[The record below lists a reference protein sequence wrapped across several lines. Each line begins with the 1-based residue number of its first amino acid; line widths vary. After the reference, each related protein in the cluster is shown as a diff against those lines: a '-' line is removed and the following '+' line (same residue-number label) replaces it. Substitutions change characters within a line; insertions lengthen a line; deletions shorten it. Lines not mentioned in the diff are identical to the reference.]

1 VAANVF
7 RYSSVMTERP
17 RVTRLVMYKHGVA
30 YLERSGPADGD
41 FDLSFRR
48 SDMNDVLKSLA
59 IGVAR
64 GAATI
69 GAVAFETPSDPDAML
84 AERNLLLTPGR
95 TLTELLTAVRG
106 RTVQISAEGRTHRG
120 EVIGIDETA
129 GGTAGSRRL
138 LVLRTD
144 GGSIS
149 LVDLADARGLEL
161 VEEPSRDD
169 LDYLIDRSRAANA
182 GENRTV
188 RVQVTGAAEDLRVS
202 YVVPAPVWRV
212 SYRLICDDA
221 SVTLFAMAI
230 VHNPVDE
237 DLDDVELTLTT
248 GQPVSFDIDLYHGK
262 WVDRKVVEEMDRSGS
277 APTTYEPGVGSAYAV
292 PSPAMMR
299 GGGLAPESSAEM
311 LAADSYGDDFADVGD
326 RGEHFEYR
334 VSAPI
339 SLKRGAASMVPLV
352 VARLEDARRE
362 RIWRDGSN
370 SAPDIVLAFGNS
382 AGMVLEEGPAVV
394 YDDGSY
400 AGEAMVPYTARGADL
415 RLAFAKDLALRC
427 GRTTVTDTL
436 TTRVR
441 LGRDALIEEVR
452 YGDSAVSVIF
462 ELNRRPRYELH
473 SADDSAQ
480 PFEQTATHHRFE
492 VDVPAHGS
500 AELTIRESR
509 RMQQRTDY
517 QSLTPD
523 RLQRWLSQ
531 RLLDDATFRELSG
544 VLAHW
549 EEAQRLEDDR
559 ERLDEERTEAFEA
572 QTRIAEQLEVLRDT
586 GPEGDVRQRTVE
598 QLVALQ
604 DLAAGLDA
612 EIRANRDAVDAERR
626 AATAE
631 LRAVIGEAG

>member
-1 VAANVF
+1 MAAKVF

-106 RTVQISAEGRTHRG
+106 RTEQISAEGRTHRG

-169 LDYLIDRSRAANA
+169 LDYLIDRSRAANG

-277 APTTYEPGVGSAYAV
+277 APTTHEPGV
-292 PSPAMMR
+292 
-299 GGGLAPESSAEM
+299 
-311 LAADSYGDDFADVGD
+311 D
-326 RGEHFEYR
+326 RHT
-334 VSAPI
+334 PC
-339 SLKRGAASMVPLV
+339 
-352 VARLEDARRE
+352 RR
-362 RIWRDGSN
+362 
-370 SAPDIVLAFGNS
+370 
-382 AGMVLEEGPAVV
+382 
-394 YDDGSY
+394 
-400 AGEAMVPYTARGADL
+400 
-415 RLAFAKDLALRC
+415 
-427 GRTTVTDTL
+427 
-436 TTRVR
+436 
-441 LGRDALIEEVR
+441 
-452 YGDSAVSVIF
+452 
-462 ELNRRPRYELH
+462 
-473 SADDSAQ
+473 Q
-480 PFEQTATHHRFE
+480 P
-492 VDVPAHGS
+492 
-500 AELTIRESR
+500 
-509 RMQQRTDY
+509 
-517 QSLTPD
+517 
-523 RLQRWLSQ
+523 
-531 RLLDDATFRELSG
+531 
-544 VLAHW
+544 
-549 EEAQRLEDDR
+549 
-559 ERLDEERTEAFEA
+559 
-572 QTRIAEQLEVLRDT
+572 
-586 GPEGDVRQRTVE
+586 
-598 QLVALQ
+598 
-604 DLAAGLDA
+604 
-612 EIRANRDAVDAERR
+612 
-626 AATAE
+626 
-631 LRAVIGEAG
+631 

>member
-1 VAANVF
+1 
-7 RYSSVMTERP
+7 
-17 RVTRLVMYKHGVA
+17 MYKHGVA
-30 YLERSGPADGD
+30 YLERSGPVDGD

-59 IGVAR
+59 VGVAR
-64 GAATI
+64 GTATI
-69 GAVAFETPSDPDAML
+69 GAVAFESPSDPDATL

-106 RTVQISAEGRTHRG
+106 RTVEISAEGRTHRG

-138 LVLRTD
+138 LVLRTE

-149 LVDLADARGLEL
+149 LVDLADARGLDL
-161 VEEPSRDD
+161 VEEPSRED

-188 RVQVTGAAEDLRVS
+188 RVQVTGAAEDIRVS

-221 SVTLFAMAI
+221 AVTLFAMAI

-262 WVDRKVVEEMDRSGS
+262 WVDRRVVEETDRSGS
-277 APTTYEPGVGSAYAV
+277 APTAYEPGVGSVSAM

-299 GGGLAPESSAEM
+299 GGGPASKYSAEM

-334 VSAPI
+334 VSAPV

-352 VARLEDARRE
+352 VTRLEDARRE
-362 RIWRDGSN
+362 RIWRDGSG

-382 AGMVLEEGPAVV
+382 ADVVLEEGPAVV

-415 RLAFAKDLALRC
+415 RLAFAKDLTLRC
-427 GRTTVTDTL
+427 RQTTVTDAL

-452 YGDSAVSVIF
+452 HDETHTLRADGDGDSAVSVIF
-462 ELNRRPRYELH
+462 ELNRRPRYELR

-480 PFEQTATHHRFE
+480 PFQQTATHHRFE

-500 AELTIRESR
+500 AELTVRESR
-509 RMQQRTDY
+509 RVQQRTDY

-549 EEAQRLEDDR
+549 EQAQRLEDDR
-559 ERLDEERTEAFEA
+559 ERLDAERTEAFEA
-572 QTRIAEQLEVLRDT
+572 QARIAEQLEVLRDA
-586 GPEGDVRQRTVE
+586 GPEGDVRQRTVA

-604 DLAAGLDA
+604 DLAAALDA
-612 EIRANRDAVDAERR
+612 EIRANRDAVDAERG
-626 AATAE
+626 AATEE

>member
-1 VAANVF
+1 
-7 RYSSVMTERP
+7 M
-17 RVTRLVMYKHGVA
+17 
-30 YLERSGPADGD
+30 
-41 FDLSFRR
+41 
-48 SDMNDVLKSLA
+48 
-59 IGVAR
+59 
-64 GAATI
+64 
-69 GAVAFETPSDPDAML
+69 
-84 AERNLLLTPGR
+84 
-95 TLTELLTAVRG
+95 
-106 RTVQISAEGRTHRG
+106 
-120 EVIGIDETA
+120 
-129 GGTAGSRRL
+129 
-138 LVLRTD
+138 
-144 GGSIS
+144 
-149 LVDLADARGLEL
+149 
-161 VEEPSRDD
+161 
-169 LDYLIDRSRAANA
+169 
-182 GENRTV
+182 
-188 RVQVTGAAEDLRVS
+188 RVQVLGAAEDLRVS

-237 DLDDVELTLTT
+237 DLDDVELTLIT

-262 WVDRKVVEEMDRSGS
+262 WVDRKVVEEINRSGP

-299 GGGLAPESSAEM
+299 GGGFAPESSAEM

-326 RGEHFEYR
+326 HGEHFEYR

-352 VARLEDARRE
+352 VVRLEDARRE

-370 SAPDIVLAFGNS
+370 SAPDIVLGFGNS

-415 RLAFAKDLALRC
+415 RLAFAKDLALGC

-452 YGDSAVSVIF
+452 HDETHTLRADGDGDSAVSVIF

-500 AELTIRESR
+500 AELTVRESR

-586 GPEGDVRQRTVE
+586 GPEGDVRQRSVE

-612 EIRANRDAVDAERR
+612 DIRANRDAVDAERR
-626 AATAE
+626 AATEE